1 MLNIRP
7 VSDLKNYSKVLR
19 DVAVGKP
26 VFLTENGK
34 GRYAIVDI
42 EEYEKTQATIKL
54 MAELAKGKK
63 SGKEKGWL
71 SLGEVE
77 TSLGIA
83 NE

>member
-7 VSDLKNYSKVLR
+7 VSDLKNYNEVLH

-34 GRYAIVDI
+34 VRYAIVDI

-54 MAELAKGKK
+54 MAELAKGEK

-71 SLGEVE
+71 SLGKVE
-77 TSLGIA
+77 TSLGTA